1 MALTQISTDGIKNGT
16 ITGSDLATNVDLVQ
30 NQKLRFGNNQELQI
44 YNDGSSVIQN
54 STSGHLTI
62 RTTNGG
68 SDINLRSADDF
79 FVTTGGDN
87 NHTIRGYSNAQ
98 VELYHNVVKKFETTS
113 TGVKI
118 TGVAGTGIGDGIELL
133 QTGDTFSEI
142 VGNSARNLGDKF
154 LLAISGKWNNNH
166 VVGKISIETGDDT
179 TNKDNGRIVFHTA
192 ASNGNV
198 AERLRI
204 ESNGSIRIPGDNQK
218 LQIGGGNDLQIYHS
232 GTHSFIENDTG
243 HLIIRTDNELKLQ
256 NGAGTENMA
265 KFIADGAVELYHNH
279 SKKCET
285 YSSGLEI
292 AAGNQL
298 RLPHAN
304 ASDGNDGTIS
314 SGVHGEGLTLVGC
327 TTVSGGNREILHYGR
342 IRPAINNAESI
353 GADGRAYG
361 QIHSIRLFM
370 RYDSN
375 STGLYIGADDD
386 IRGYHDG
393 TNSYFTNKTGNF
405 NIGNTTAS
413 SGNLILTGG
422 GNDISL
428 QAENGEEGVKV
439 KPDSSVELYHD
450 NVKKFETTNTGVQ
463 ITSNGSQNGLTLV
476 HSNGNTSAILRH
488 VGTGDEGELHLKD
501 GGSTLLY
508 LSGASGGDSNITTGG
523 NFDLEHDS
531 AKLRIGASNDLQLYH
546 DGNDSYIDDA
556 GTGSLLLRTTNNSTV
571 AIKNSNANMARFLAA
586 DAVELYH
593 NNVLKFSTL
602 SNGAEVSGHL
612 HLGDNNELRLGNVG
626 SGGDLKIYHDG
637 TNSYLKNL
645 TGWLNIPVSNNGVS
659 IANSD
664 FSESI
669 ARFLKDGACELYHN
683 GSKKFETRGDGATV
697 TGRLKQTTGCAFR
710 ARATSDGQTIQPNTP
725 TKVVFGTQV
734 YDYGDVYNPSNSR
747 FTAPVDGVYNFSWSV
762 RMGTPTS
769 TPKLDAEIRVNGNS
783 NVNYVN
789 CGYNQQASN
798 NAAWIGSGDMYM
810 SAGDYAELFVDQ
822 NTSSSTN
829 LTDTS
834 NANNL
839 DPGNHIWW
847 TGHLIHEV

>member
-1 MALTQISTDGIKNGT
+1 M
-16 ITGSDLATNVDLVQ
+16 
-30 NQKLRFGNNQELQI
+30 
-44 YNDGSSVIQN
+44 
-54 STSGHLTI
+54 TI

-68 SDINLRSADDF
+68 SDINLISADDF

-142 VGNSARNLGDKF
+142 VGNSARALGDKF

-450 NVKKFETTNTGVQ
+450 NVKKFETTSDGVQ
-463 ITSNGSQNGLTLV
+463 ITGTDSELLFNAT
-476 HSNGNTSAILRH
+476 R
-488 VGTGDEGELHLKD
+488 GTGHQWQWSTSGNNATGIELRDTTAGHRAYIYHD
-501 GGSTLLY
+501 NTGVGGSYHKWYTDGTERLQVL
-508 LSGASGGDSNITTGG
+508 GANVNIP
-523 NFDLEHDS
+523 NDN
-531 AKLRIGASNDLQLYH
+531 AKLRIGTGADLQLYH
-546 DGNDSYIDDA
+546 DGNDSFIDDA

-593 NNVLKFSTL
+593 NN
-602 SNGAEVSGHL
+602 N
-612 HLGDNNELRLGNVG
+612 
-626 SGGDLKIYHDG
+626 
-637 TNSYLKNL
+637 
-645 TGWLNIPVSNNGVS
+645 
-659 IANSD
+659 
-664 FSESI
+664 
-669 ARFLKDGACELYHN
+669 
-683 GSKKFETRGDGATV
+683 KKFETRGDGAIV
-697 TGRLKQTTGCAFR
+697 TGRLKQTVGCAFR
-710 ARATSDGQTIQPNTP
+710 ARATSDGQSVPNNTA
-725 TKVVFGTQV
+725 TKVNFGTQV

-747 FTAPVDGVYNFSWSV
+747 FTAPVDGVYNFSWAV

-783 NVNYVN
+783 GQNFVN

-798 NAAWIGSGDMYM
+798 NAAWIGSGDMFM
-810 SAGDYAELFVDQ
+810 NAGDYAELFVDQ
-822 NTSSSTN
+822 NTGSTATLVSN
-829 LTDTS
+829 S
-834 NANNL
+834 NANSVN
-839 DPGNHIWW
+839 NHLWW
-847 TGHLIHEV
+847 TGHLVHEV

>member
-450 NVKKFETTNTGVQ
+450 NVKKFETTSDGVQ
-463 ITSNGSQNGLTLV
+463 ITGTDSELLFNAT
-476 HSNGNTSAILRH
+476 R
-488 VGTGDEGELHLKD
+488 GTGHQWQWSTSGNNATGIELRDTTAGHRAYIYHD
-501 GGSTLLY
+501 NTGVGGSYHKWYTDGTERLQVL
-508 LSGASGGDSNITTGG
+508 GANVNIP
-523 NFDLEHDS
+523 NDN
-531 AKLRIGASNDLQLYH
+531 AKLRIGTGADLQLYH
-546 DGNDSYIDDA
+546 DGNDSFIDDA

-571 AIKNSNANMARFLAA
+571 AIKNSNANMERFLAA

-593 NNVLKFSTL
+593 NN
-602 SNGAEVSGHL
+602 N
-612 HLGDNNELRLGNVG
+612 
-626 SGGDLKIYHDG
+626 
-637 TNSYLKNL
+637 
-645 TGWLNIPVSNNGVS
+645 
-659 IANSD
+659 
-664 FSESI
+664 
-669 ARFLKDGACELYHN
+669 
-683 GSKKFETRGDGATV
+683 KKFETRGDGAIV
-697 TGRLKQTTGCAFR
+697 TGRLKQTVGCAFR
-710 ARATSDGQTIQPNTP
+710 ARATSDGQSVPNNTA
-725 TKVVFGTQV
+725 TKVNFGTQV

-747 FTAPVDGVYNFSWSV
+747 FTAPVNGVYNFSWAV

-783 NVNYVN
+783 GQNFVN

-798 NAAWIGSGDMYM
+798 NAAWIGSGDMFM
-810 SAGDYAELFVDQ
+810 NAGDYAELFVDQ
-822 NTSSSTN
+822 NTGSTATLVSN
-829 LTDTS
+829 S
-834 NANNL
+834 NANSVN
-839 DPGNHIWW
+839 NHLWW
-847 TGHLIHEV
+847 TGHLVHAT